1 MKYASGSDFRK
12 ALETRLRKISLQ
24 EHSSLAR
31 LRKMVAFDRFLARLT
46 FSQPGL
52 WILKGGL
59 ALQIRLGERARTTRD
74 IDFLLVEPQPNIH
87 AMLVEATSAKQN
99 DWFEFQVERAP
110 TSEGISERF
119 HVRCLLD
126 GRPFELF
133 HVDIGVGDPMNEE
146 AEMLSMPPLLSFAE
160 IPPVITP
167 CFPISQ
173 QIAEKVHAYTR
184 PHGANMPSS
193 RVKDL
198 VDILLMA
205 ELSSISSGQL
215 LLAIQS
221 TFEARKTHSL
231 PRNLPAPPTDW
242 NNPFRKLARETG
254 LQWTLIAEAFPA
266 CQKFLEPV
274 LQSVPESKWDPLQWT
289 WEPT

>member
-12 ALETRLRKISLQ
+12 ALEARLRKISLQ

-46 FSQPGL
+46 ASQPDR

-59 ALQIRLGERARTTRD
+59 ALQIRLGERARSTRD
-74 IDFLLVEPQPNIH
+74 IDFLLVGSPPNTH
-87 AMLVEATSAKQN
+87 ALLVEATSAKQN
-99 DWFEFQVERAP
+99 DWFEFHVERMP
-110 TSEGISERF
+110 SIEGISERF
-119 HVRCLLD
+119 HVRSLLD
-126 GRPFELF
+126 SRPFELF
-133 HVDIGVGDPMNEE
+133 HVDVGVGDPMNDE
-146 AEMLSMPPLLSFAE
+146 AEKLSMPPLLAFAE
-160 IPPVITP
+160 IPPAVMP
-167 CFPISQ
+167 CFPITQ

-184 PHGANMPSS
+184 PHLSSAPSS

-205 ELSSISSGQL
+205 GLSSIPSGRL

-221 TFEARKTHSL
+221 TFEARNTHPL
-231 PRNLPAPPTDW
+231 PVKLSPPPVDW
-242 NNPFRKLARETG
+242 NTPFKKLANETG
-254 LQWTLIAEAFPA
+254 LQWTSIAEAFPA

-274 LQSVPESKWDPLQWT
+274 LQSAPESKWNPHQWT
-289 WEPT
+289 WEPS